1 MDAAWSMLFVLCAC
15 ETRSR
20 VERGLI
26 LSTRMSDLVR
36 SLLVQILIAFTA
48 PRAVPRDL
56 VVSGST
62 LISGSSLLES
72 WLLTVWTCSGRK
84 GLMVVSVAWMRE
96 ELDLPRRAL
105 GSVKLGLERAMGL
118 CWEWCR
124 FACASSSRAS
134 TYSTQP

>member
-1 MDAAWSMLFVLCAC
+1 M
-15 ETRSR
+15 
-20 VERGLI
+20 ERGLI

-118 CWEWCR
+118 C
-124 FACASSSRAS
+124 
-134 TYSTQP
+134 